1 VNLSNIRINSS
12 HPLNNQIKNA
22 LLSAID
28 NSDISPGEKIPSLED
43 LSQRYGVNRMTAR
56 QAGQELVREGRLYT
70 VIGKGTFVSK
80 KTKIEPPM
88 NSVWGFSDSFSS
100 TEGDNLSRLL
110 SMEILKPDDEIA
122 EKLKISKDNKIY
134 KLSRLRLIDQKPVA
148 VEFSHLPFDRF
159 PNLDQYDWNSVSLY
173 ATLCKTYKVKLSH
186 GKQFVEAGCAS
197 SNIASLL
204 EVQPKSPVL
213 IMDRLI
219 ESDKGWHVEYA
230 HTYYRADC
238 IRLLI
243 QMSADEP
250 ITLVRAE
257 SSK

>member
-1 VNLSNIRINSS
+1 LYK
-12 HPLNNQIKNA
+12 QIKNA

-43 LSQRYGVNRMTAR
+43 LSQRYGVSRMTAR
-56 QAGQELVREGRLYT
+56 QAVQELVREGRLYT

-186 GKQFVEAGCAS
+186 GKQFVETGCAS

-204 EVQPKSPVL
+204 EVQPNTPVL
-213 IMDRLI
+213 IMDRVI
-219 ESDKGWHVEYA
+219 MSDSGWHVEYA

-243 QMSADEP
+243 QMSNDEP
-250 ITLVRAE
+250 ITLVKAE